1 MSIKLGAVGGIVLNQ
16 NYGNLYQQT
25 VDIQVATN
33 TLLDDR
39 LDALE
44 AANVNLTRIVLLN
57 NQQSQLE
64 NQALIDRVAKLE
76 LIIKELTGI
85 DSREPQ

>member
-1 MSIKLGAVGGIVLNQ
+1 MSLKIGSLGGIVLNQ

-25 VDIQVATN
+25 VDVQVATN

-44 AANVNLTRIVLLN
+44 AANMDLTRIILFN

-76 LIIKELTGI
+76 FIIKELTGI
-85 DSREPQ
+85 TG

>member
-1 MSIKLGAVGGIVLNQ
+1 MSLKIGSLGGIVLNE

-33 TLLDDR
+33 TSLDDR

-44 AANVNLTRIVLLN
+44 AANVNLTQLVLYN
-57 NQQSQLE
+57 YEQYQLE
-64 NQALIDRVAKLE
+64 KKELIDRITILE
-76 LIIKELTGI
+76 NRLDRLTA
-85 DSREPQ
+85 

>member
-1 MSIKLGAVGGIVLNQ
+1 MTNTF
-16 NYGNLYQQT
+16 GNLYQQEEKKQNNVIDALT
-25 VDIQVATN
+25 H
-33 TLLDDR
+33 R

>member
-1 MSIKLGAVGGIVLNQ
+1 MALKFGSIGGLVLNDG
-16 NYGNLYQQT
+16 YKNLYQQT
-25 VDIQVATN
+25 VDVQVATN

-85 DSREPQ
+85 ND